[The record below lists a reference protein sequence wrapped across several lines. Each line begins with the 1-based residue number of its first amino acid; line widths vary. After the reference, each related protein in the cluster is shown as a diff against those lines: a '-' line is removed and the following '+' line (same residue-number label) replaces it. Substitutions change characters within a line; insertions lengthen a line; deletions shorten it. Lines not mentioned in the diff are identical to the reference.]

1 VELASEPTE
10 GVAAETFIESVTSEG
25 LGSAAFMADLCGAS
39 RRLSPFPP
47 GRFLALVFPQVHI
60 AIGIIDHAALPGLRG
75 PPEREHQA
83 EEDEP
88 HNLK

>member
-1 VELASEPTE
+1 MHPTRF
-10 GVAAETFIESVTSEG
+10 GSGQRDFAPLGTLFPLKDEG
-25 LGSAAFMADLCGAS
+25 LAGFYRGDHCG
-39 RRLSPFPP
+39 
-47 GRFLALVFPQVHI
+47 FLALVFPQVHI
-60 AIGIIDHAALPGLRG
+60 AIGIIDHAALPSLLG